1 MEDDHISYNVKLA
14 YLALA
19 SLELGTAQPQ
29 LVLFF
34 FLLKKQKVLRIA
46 SNVEKIDQTISIF

>member
-1 MEDDHISYNVKLA
+1 MEDDQIFCSFKWKTTTFSYKVKLA

-19 SLELGTAQPQ
+19 SLELGKAQPQ

-46 SNVEKIDQTISIF
+46 

>member
-1 MEDDHISYNVKLA
+1 MEDDQNFCSFKWKMTTFSYKVKLA

-29 LVLFF
+29 FLFF
-34 FLLKKQKVLRIA
+34 SL
-46 SNVEKIDQTISIF
+46 EKTKSA